1 MRLRPTV
8 TPTVGALCPFGKA
21 RFTSPAIDNA
31 SAFGKFAYGTNCDI
45 APYPLEFRLRRISG
59 RGAEAPRAA
68 GLVRHQTSG
77 GGSKCGISQ
86 LHARVIRSYAQ
97 IMSNAH
103 ARRQLL
109 SDHGPG
115 GMHGSRPRPASMQP
129 PKIGRAHV

>member
-31 SAFGKFAYGTNCDI
+31 SAFGKFADVRLWHNCDI

-59 RGAEAPRAA
+59 RGAEAPRGA

-77 GGSKCGISQ
+77 GGSKFGISQ

-97 IMSNAH
+97 IIE
-103 ARRQLL
+103 Q
-109 SDHGPG
+109 
-115 GMHGSRPRPASMQP
+115 
-129 PKIGRAHV
+129 RACPTAVTF